1 SPPCCASSTW
11 SSTRA
16 IPPRRGLLAGCAV
29 AIGLFCTCR
38 ICCADEYEGPW
49 SRKKRE
55 GCCSNCDCPSGCD
68 CDGCC
73 CPCD

>member
-1 SPPCCASSTW
+1 MGPPRLS
-11 SSTRA
+11 
-16 IPPRRGLLAGCAV
+16 PRRGLLAGCAV

-49 SRKKRE
+49 SRKKRK
-55 GCCSNCDCPSGCD
+55 GCCNNCDCPSGCD